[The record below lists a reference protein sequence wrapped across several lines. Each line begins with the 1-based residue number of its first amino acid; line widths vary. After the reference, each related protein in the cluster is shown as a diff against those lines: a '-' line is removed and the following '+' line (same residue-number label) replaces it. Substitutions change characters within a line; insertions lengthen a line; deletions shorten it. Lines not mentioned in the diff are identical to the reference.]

1 MRYIQMLKFFTK
13 KKANKTCTRR
23 AWMVMSNKTG
33 HVIGKYKFL
42 TEAEE
47 VRMSLPLNDFI
58 IVEVDA

>member
-1 MRYIQMLKFFTK
+1 MFKFFTK
-13 KKANKTCTRR
+13 KKTNKKVYTRK
-23 AWMVMSNKTG
+23 AWLVMSNNTG
-33 HVIGKYKFL
+33 RIVGKYKFL